1 MVPNYLTIFSAL
13 LQNIY
18 KINILLNTCLS
29 YSYNHLLIELVL
41 KQFIS
46 WDHSSFHHLN
56 ILTTYARKFRM
67 LHSFFKSTFYL
78 LTSGRDLQYVIE
90 TPYSPHLYNQC
101 ISFERKPTH
110 THTHIHTYKH
120 THMLIQTHMNT
131 YDHRKSF
138 NTNLFGSCW
147 CRLNSFVLLL
157 LSSLKSFGFNTTVSW
172 ENNSCVHIHLR
183 YTYYYSSDIGIF
195 QYTILNYSL
204 FSFSENALYLYYV
217 GVRASSIYNFC
228 IRISVYWFSE
238 EGVHFHLNFL
248 VIYDME

>member
-1 MVPNYLTIFSAL
+1 MGIFL
-13 LQNIY
+13 LQYIY

-110 THTHIHTYKH
+110 THTNTHICLFE
-120 THMLIQTHMNT
+120 LIWTLTTTENHLT
-131 YDHRKSF
+131 PTFSGLVGAGWIHLS
-138 NTNLFGSCW
+138 SC
-147 CRLNSFVLLL
+147 CCPL
-157 LSSLKSFGFNTTVSW
+157 LSLLVLTLRFLGKTTRV
-172 ENNSCVHIHLR
+172 C
-183 YTYYYSSDIGIF
+183 IF
-195 QYTILNYSL
+195 IYVTLTTILP
-204 FSFSENALYLYYV
+204 
-217 GVRASSIYNFC
+217 I
-228 IRISVYWFSE
+228 
-238 EGVHFHLNFL
+238 
-248 VIYDME
+248 